1 MYVTVAIFFPY
12 SKSSEDVMEE
22 NREIE
27 IDLRAIFFT
36 LRKKIVFMVLIAIIC
51 GAVAGCFTNFF
62 VEPKYTAMITLC
74 AYNDNNRIGTDG
86 SITSSEIDASQNLVN
101 TYLEIIKSNT
111 FLEKVADNLD
121 YEITPGTIK
130 SMISCGQVEDTF
142 IFKVQVTSTD
152 ATQAKEIANT
162 IAQICPDEIV
172 RIVNAGSVQIV
183 DLASQPVKPSSPNLK
198 KIIGIALLGGFAV
211 SFALFFLKE
220 LFDTSIN
227 DEKDLEREFDIPVLG
242 TIPRLLPVDNTDS
255 GKSSSLGSQSAFSSV
270 LKKQEENKNEAE

>member
-1 MYVTVAIFFPY
+1 
-12 SKSSEDVMEE
+12 MEE

-27 IDLRAIFFT
+27 IDLRSIFFT
-36 LRKKIVFMVLIAIIC
+36 LRKKIVFMVLIALIC
-51 GAVAGCFTNFF
+51 GAVAGCYTNLF

-121 YEITPGTIK
+121 YEITPGAIK
-130 SMISCGQVEDTF
+130 GMISSGQVEDTF

-152 ATQAKEIANT
+152 ATQAMEIANT
-162 IAQICPDEIV
+162 IAEICPDEIV

-183 DLASQPVKPSSPNLK
+183 DLASQPTSPSSPNLK
-198 KIIGIALLGGFAV
+198 KIIGIALLAGFVV
-211 SFALFFLKE
+211 SFAIFFLKE
-220 LFDTSIN
+220 IFDTSIN
-227 DEKDLEREFDIPVLG
+227 DEKDLEKEFDIPVLG

-255 GKSSSLGSQSAFSSV
+255 SKGSSAGSQSAFGSI
-270 LKKQEENKNEAE
+270 LKKQEESKNEAEQ